1 MNRLPPLVLMTD
13 TDVEFDALIRLLDDP
28 SETVK
33 QAVQARLS
41 ELGPAVL
48 PRLRQ
53 AQTTAAEPLRSHLIE
68 TAKHLHVAGIEQA
81 WTALMAQPDP
91 DLERGVFLLA
101 LYGYPDLDI
110 AYYRARL
117 DEFAAQIRP
126 RVERAEGY
134 ERAEILSQFMCER
147 LGFIGNHEEY
157 YDPDNSYINQ
167 VINRRT
173 GIPISLSAVYI
184 LLARRLDLPVYGVNM
199 PAHFVVKYHDERE
212 EVFLD
217 VFNGGVPF
225 TREAGVRSLFKV
237 GITPQPAYFRA
248 ASTKE
253 ILLRMVHNLVI
264 IARDAGPQQAY
275 ADLRRLLAPWDE
287 SEEEE

>member
-1 MNRLPPLVLMTD
+1 MTD

-33 QAVQARLS
+33 QAVQARLN
-41 ELGPAVL
+41 ELGPSVL

-53 AQTTAAEPLRSHLIE
+53 AQTKAAEPLRSPIAQ
-68 TAKHLHVAGIEQA
+68 TANHFHVASIEQA
-81 WTALMAQPDP
+81 WTALLARPEP

-101 LYGYPDLDI
+101 LYQYPDLDI

-117 DEFAAQIRP
+117 DEFTAQIRP
-126 RVERAEGY
+126 RIERAWGY
-134 ERAEILSQFMCER
+134 ERAEILSEFMCER

-173 GIPISLSAVYI
+173 GIPISLSVVYM
-184 LLARRLDLPVYGVNM
+184 LLAQRLALPVYGVNM
-199 PAHFVVKYHDERE
+199 PAHFVVKYQDEDQ

-225 TREAGVRSLFKV
+225 TREAGVRSLIKV
-237 GITPQPAYFRA
+237 GITPQPQHFRA
-248 ASTKE
+248 ATTRE
-253 ILLRMVHNLVI
+253 ILLRMVRNLVI
-264 IARDAGPQQAY
+264 IARDAGQEQAY

-287 SEEEE
+287 NEADG